1 MGTALLHNWHY
12 NFSKLLYASPVYRY
26 TLLSRAP
33 RDLILVPPD
42 AWPGSADYGAA
53 IVGGEFSFFGETVRG
68 GLRAWRPGGMSDA
81 WLAELHGFDWLR
93 DLRALG
99 GDGARRQARELVGD
113 WLVRQSNW
121 HEIAWR
127 PDVLGNRLFAWLG
140 QHDFFCASAD
150 DAYRRDYL
158 ASLVRQ
164 AKRKSV
170 V

>member
-1 MGTALLHNWHY
+1 MSVAVLHNWRY
-12 NFSKLLYASPVYRY
+12 SVGKLLYATPVYRY

-42 AWPGSADYGAA
+42 AWPGSADRGAA
-53 IVGGEFSFFGETVRG
+53 IVNGVFGFFGESVRG
-68 GLRAWRPGGMSDA
+68 GLRAWRPGGMSEA

-99 GDGARRQARELVGD
+99 GDGARRQARDLVGD

-127 PDVLGNRLFAWLG
+127 PDVMGSRLFTWLG
-140 QHDFFCASAD
+140 QHDFFCAS
-150 DAYRRDYL
+150 RP
-158 ASLVRQ
+158 SLHCPR
-164 AKRKSV
+164 
-170 V
+170 